1 MSQSTISRDDVF
13 EQARDLVRR
22 ESDTVGAISDLVG
35 NEAFIEVVDLLLAT
49 TGKVI
54 TSGSGTSGTV
64 ARRTAHLL
72 SVCGTPGLY
81 LNPTDALHGS
91 LGAIAPGDVV
101 IAVSKGGG
109 TGELTDFASR
119 AQTRGA
125 KVIAMTC
132 RDDSALVELADIT
145 VLIPAGDSDPG
156 NAMAMGSTFA
166 MGSWADAL
174 CISLM
179 ALRGYTWEEFLFT
192 HPGGRVGED
201 TDQILANLEQ
211 NG

>member
-1 MSQSTISRDDVF
+1 MSQTAVSRDEIF
-13 EQARDLVRR
+13 ESARKLVHS
-22 ESDTVGAISDLVG
+22 EAETVRAVAGLVG
-35 NEAFIEVVDLLLAT
+35 NEAFTQVIDLLLT
-49 TGKVI
+49 TDGKVI
-54 TSGSGTSGTV
+54 ASGSGTSGTV

-72 SVCGTPGLY
+72 SVCGTPALY

-101 IAVSKGGG
+101 MAVSKGGG
-109 TGELTDFASR
+109 TGELTDFAGR
-119 AQTRGA
+119 AQKRGA
-125 KVIAMTC
+125 KVVAMTC
-132 RDDSALVELADIT
+132 REDSALVELADVT

-166 MGSWADAL
+166 MGAWADAL

-201 TDQILANLEQ
+201 TEKILAELDQ
-211 NG
+211 NA

>member
-1 MSQSTISRDDVF
+1 MTATTVSRDDIYAD
-13 EQARDLVRR
+13 ARDLVLR
-22 ESDTVGAISDLVG
+22 ESDTVSAIADLVG
-35 NEAFIEVVDLLLAT
+35 NESFTQVIDLLLAT

-64 ARRTAHLL
+64 ARRTSHLL
-72 SVCGTPGLY
+72 SVCGTPALY

-91 LGAIAPGDVV
+91 LGAVTTGDVV
-101 IAVSKGGG
+101 IAISKGGG

-119 AQTRGA
+119 AQRRGA

-166 MGSWADAL
+166 MSAWTDAL
-174 CISLM
+174 SISLM
-179 ALRGYTWEEFLFT
+179 AIRGYTWEEFLFT

-201 TDQILANLEQ
+201 TAQILARLG
-211 NG
+211 NGS